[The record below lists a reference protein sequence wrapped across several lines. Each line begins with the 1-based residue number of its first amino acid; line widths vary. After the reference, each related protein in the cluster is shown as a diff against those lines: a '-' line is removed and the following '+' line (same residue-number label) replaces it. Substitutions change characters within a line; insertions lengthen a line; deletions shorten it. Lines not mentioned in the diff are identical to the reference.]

1 MTRLADAAYA
11 KMHLMALE
19 YGGIAPLFQ
28 VFDLPTSL
36 AFYQNI
42 LEFELLESTD
52 DWAMLRRGDTEIMLN
67 TAYESHE
74 RPNEPDPLRVAAHA
88 DTTLYFGCLD
98 PDAAYHHLA
107 AKGLKLDPPKTAP
120 YGMRQLYFSDPDGYL
135 FCFQHPVSA

>member
-1 MTRLADAAYA
+1 
-11 KMHLMALE
+11 MALE
-19 YGGIAPLFQ
+19 YGGLAPLLQ
-28 VFDLPTSL
+28 VFDLPISL

-52 DWAMLRRGDTEIMLN
+52 DWARLRRGHSELMLN

-74 RPNEPDPLRVAAHA
+74 RPEKPDPPRHAAHA
-88 DTTLYFGCLD
+88 DTTLYFGCPD

-135 FCFQHPVSA
+135 LCFQHPVSA